1 MENHMTSKQVCVY
14 DCFITTWSLE
24 NFLEGELQDALCLW
38 TLNFMGDA
46 FPKRVYQETEG
57 REDCHYSYAPKLE
70 NKATKDFSGQV
81 IVQSFMWQMLST
93 PKGKQ
98 WEQEKE
104 HLLIDLE
111 KFSLG
116 FSNHILR
123 FMFFCL
129 AI

>member
-1 MENHMTSKQVCVY
+1 
-14 DCFITTWSLE
+14 
-24 NFLEGELQDALCLW
+24 
-38 TLNFMGDA
+38 MGDA

-57 REDCHYSYAPKLE
+57 RVDCLYSYAPKLE
-70 NKATKDFSGQV
+70 NEATKDSSGQV

-93 PKGKQ
+93 PRGNQ

-104 HLLIDLE
+104 HVLIDLE

-116 FSNHILR
+116 FSNHILL